1 MTAEAGEKLPATVT
15 PREDNGHSL
24 TAKQL
29 PVDPLLVPGT
39 APTGPRLQHSADP
52 ASFGASPKCLLAA
65 HSWGR
70 PHLPADPR
78 PSLSHPQTRLS
89 GVLVHARVFGVSS
102 VCQPSPFQHLSP
114 DGANVITDGLAAAG
128 L

>member
-70 PHLPADPR
+70 PI
-78 PSLSHPQTRLS
+78 SPQTRDRVSPTPKPALVGCWSTRECSAFPLFANRLLS
-89 GVLVHARVFGVSS
+89 S
-102 VCQPSPFQHLSP
+102 
-114 DGANVITDGLAAAG
+114 TLA
-128 L
+128 LTEQT

>member
-52 ASFGASPKCLLAA
+52 ASFGASPNACLPLTAGDG
-65 HSWGR
+65 HIS
-70 PHLPADPR
+70 
-78 PSLSHPQTRLS
+78 PQTRDQVSPTPKPALAGCWSTRECSAFPLFANRLLS
-89 GVLVHARVFGVSS
+89 S
-102 VCQPSPFQHLSP
+102 
-114 DGANVITDGLAAAG
+114 TLA
-128 L
+128 LTEQT